1 MRDIE
6 NFCKMLISKKDKLAI
21 TFKDDKYT
29 YEQLLRY
36 SQLYADKFSLECKPE
51 KILICAQNSPE
62 WCFAFYGAMR
72 CKSIVVPLDAQS
84 TKKEIEYVIN
94 DCRPD
99 IVFIS
104 DDKKEMFADMNLQN
118 ARLMTK
124 DDVVLSDDKNI
135 PATDIPLGNLEDV
148 MLINYTSG
156 TTGNPKGVM
165 LTYKNVMFN
174 IDSVSKQVPIF
185 QEDSNV
191 MVLLPLHHIL
201 PLLGSLVAP
210 LYMGGTLHIAEA
222 MNAESIIKT
231 LNAGKVSII
240 IGVPRL
246 YDMLVK
252 GIMSKINAS
261 FVTRLLYKIT
271 KLIGSDAVSRVIF
284 SSVHKK
290 FGGHLK
296 YLVSGGA
303 ALSVETA
310 TILKTLGL
318 YVLEGYGMTET
329 APMISFTRPGRRK
342 VGYAGELL
350 PNIEAKIA
358 ENGEICVKGDNV
370 MKGYYKREEETA
382 QIIKDGWLHTGDMG
396 ILDKYG
402 LKITGRIKE
411 IIVTSNG
418 KNINPELLEKEFL
431 NESKYVQ
438 EIGIFLSGDILH
450 AAIRPEMTAVRQS
463 SLDDMDALIKS
474 EVERFNAE
482 QPQYKR
488 IKQYHIMS
496 EELPKTRL
504 GKVQRFLLPHL
515 IDKPKTHTEQE
526 SLEGKSEVYKMLKAF
541 VEDETKTIANENDH
555 FEIDLSMDSLS
566 KVSLLAYIENTFG
579 INMNEEQMENLNT
592 LAKLTDYIEKNEHT
606 FNTTNITWKDILA
619 TKVDVKL
626 EKPGITQWCT
636 YTFTKIL
643 FSICYRFRFKGS
655 KKLPNSP
662 CIIVANHRCAID
674 GFLITYNFS
683 RKENKDIFFFA
694 KEKHWRTKI
703 AQFFARKNNII
714 LMDINKNVRQSLQEM
729 CAVLKKGKNIVI
741 FPEGT
746 RSRDNK
752 MKKFKETFAILS
764 KELNV
769 PVVPVAI
776 TGSESACYGGSIIPK
791 FWKKINVEIME
802 PMLPAKDQTA
812 ESFRDKIAAMIERHL
827 VDNVKL
833 TINN

>member
-1 MRDIE
+1 
-6 NFCKMLISKKDKLAI
+6 MLISKKEKLAL
-21 TFKDDKYT
+21 TFKDVKYT

-36 SQLYADKFSLECKPE
+36 SQLYADKFSLEFKPE

-104 DDKKEMFADMNLQN
+104 DDKKEMFADINLQGS
-118 ARLMTK
+118 RLMTK
-124 DDVVLSDDKNI
+124 DDVILSDDKDI

-252 GIMSKINAS
+252 GVMNKINAS

-271 KLIGSDAVSRVIF
+271 KLIGSDAVSRTVF

-342 VGYAGELL
+342 VGYAGDLL
-350 PNIEAKIA
+350 PNIEIKIE

-396 ILDKYG
+396 VLDKYG

-463 SLDDMDALIKS
+463 SLDDMDALIKN

-541 VEDETKTIANENDH
+541 VEDETKMIANENDH

-606 FNTTNITWKDILA
+606 FNTTTITWKDILA

-626 EKPGITQWCT
+626 EKPGFTQWFT

-643 FSICYRFRFKGS
+643 FSICYRFRFKGN

-662 CIIVANHRCAID
+662 CIIVANHRSAID

-694 KEKHWRTKI
+694 KEKHWRSKI

-791 FWKKINVEIME
+791 FRKKINVEVME

-812 ESFRDKIAAMIERHL
+812 ENFRDKIATLIEKHL
-827 VDNVKL
+827 VDNVQL
-833 TINN
+833 TVNS

>member
-431 NESKYVQ
+431 NESKYVH

-791 FWKKINVEIME
+791 FWKKINVEVMD
-802 PMLPAKDQTA
+802 PVMPAEGQTA
-812 ESFRDKIAAMIERHL
+812 ENFRDKIAAMIEKHL
-827 VDNVKL
+827 TDNVQL

>member
-1 MRDIE
+1 
-6 NFCKMLISKKDKLAI
+6 MLVSKQNKIAV
-21 TFKDDKYT
+21 TFKDVQFTYT
-29 YEQLLRY
+29 QLLRY
-36 SQLYADKFSLECKPE
+36 SQIYSDCFSSESKPS
-51 KILICAQNSPE
+51 KVMIYAQNSPE

-72 CKSIVVPLDAQS
+72 CNAVVVPLDAQS

-104 DDKKEMFADMNLQN
+104 DDKKELFADIDLLG
-118 ARLMTK
+118 ARLFTK
-124 DDVVLSDDKNI
+124 DDIVLSDDENI
-135 PATDIPLGNLEDV
+135 PATDIPLGNQEDT

-156 TTGNPKGVM
+156 TTGSPKGVM
-165 LTYKNVMFN
+165 LSFKNVMFN
-174 IDSVSKQVPIF
+174 VDSVSKSVPIY
-185 QEDSNV
+185 QADSNV
-191 MVLLPLHHIL
+191 MVLLPLHHAL
-201 PLLGSLVAP
+201 PLIGSLIAP
-210 LYMGGTLHIAEA
+210 LYVGGTIHIAEA

-271 KLIGSDAVSRVIF
+271 KFIGSDTVSRIVF
-284 SSVHKK
+284 NSVHKK

-303 ALSVETA
+303 ALSIETA

-342 VGYAGELL
+342 IGYAGELL
-350 PNIEAKIA
+350 PNIEAKIS
-358 ENGEICVKGDNV
+358 EKGEICVKGDNV
-370 MKGYYKREEETA
+370 MKGYYNRKEETD

-396 ILDKYG
+396 VLDKYG

-418 KNINPELLEKEFL
+418 KNINPELLEKEFM
-431 NESKYVQ
+431 SSTKYVQ
-438 EIGIFLSGDILH
+438 EIGIFLSNDVLH
-450 AAIRPEMTAVRQS
+450 AAVRPEMTAIRQRAIEE
-463 SLDDMDALIKS
+463 MDELIKA
-474 EVERFNAE
+474 EVAAFNAE

-488 IKQYHIMS
+488 IKQYHILS
-496 EELPKTRL
+496 EEFPKTRL
-504 GKVQRFLLPHL
+504 GKLQRFLLPIL
-515 IDKPKTHTEQE
+515 IDKQKSEVKQE
-526 SLEGKSEVYKMLKAF
+526 SLEGKSEVYKLLKAF
-541 VEDETKTIANENDH
+541 VEEETTSVANENDH

-566 KVSLLAYIENTFG
+566 KVSLLAYVENTFG
-579 INMNEEQMENLNT
+579 IVLSEMEMENLNT
-592 LAKLTDYIEKNEHT
+592 LAKLTEYIETNEHS
-606 FNTTNITWKDILA
+606 FNVNKVTWKEILA
-619 TKVDVKL
+619 TRTDIKL
-626 EKPGITQWCT
+626 EKPGITHWAT
-636 YTFTKIL
+636 NVFTKVL
-643 FSICYRFRFKGS
+643 FSICYRFRFKGNRN
-655 KKLPNSP
+655 LPKSP

-683 RKENKDIFFFA
+683 HKTNKDIFFFA
-694 KEKHWRTKI
+694 KEKHWRTKF

-746 RSRDNK
+746 RSKDNK
-752 MKKFKETFAILS
+752 LKKFKETFAILS

-769 PVVPVAI
+769 PIVPVAI
-776 TGSESACYGGSIIPK
+776 SGSESACYSGSIIPK
-791 FWKKINVEIME
+791 FWKKIDVEVME
-802 PMLPAKDQTA
+802 PVMPSKDQSV
-812 ESFRDKIAAMIERHL
+812 ESLRDKVVALIQK
-827 VDNVKL
+827 KL
-833 TINN
+833 KQ

>member
-104 DDKKEMFADMNLQN
+104 DDKKDMFADMNLQG
-118 ARLMTK
+118 ALLMTK

-431 NESKYVQ
+431 NESKYVH

-643 FSICYRFRFKGS
+643 FSICYRFRFKGN

-769 PVVPVAI
+769 PIIPVAI
-776 TGSESACYGGSIIPK
+776 AGSESACYGGSIIPK
-791 FWKKINVEIME
+791 FWKKIDIEVLEPVMPSADQSVES
-802 PMLPAKDQTA
+802 L
-812 ESFRDKIAAMIERHL
+812 RDKVAALIEKHL
-827 VDNVKL
+827 SK
-833 TINN
+833 

>member
-541 VEDETKTIANENDH
+541 VEDETKMIANENDH

-791 FWKKINVEIME
+791 FWKKINVEVMD
-802 PMLPAKDQTA
+802 PVMPAEGQTA
-812 ESFRDKIAAMIERHL
+812 ENFRDKIAAMIEKHL
-827 VDNVKL
+827 TDNVQL

>member
-1 MRDIE
+1 
-6 NFCKMLISKKDKLAI
+6 MLIAKKDKLAI

-36 SQLYADKFSLECKPE
+36 SQLYADKFSLECKPG

-104 DDKKEMFADMNLQN
+104 DDKKEMFADMNLHD

-124 DDVVLSDDKNI
+124 DDVVLFDDKNI

-431 NESKYVQ
+431 NESKYVH

-643 FSICYRFRFKGS
+643 FSICYRFRFKGN

-769 PVVPVAI
+769 PIISVAI
-776 TGSESACYGGSIIPK
+776 AGSESACYGGSIIPK
-791 FWKKINVEIME
+791 FWKKIDIEVLEPVMPSADQSVES
-802 PMLPAKDQTA
+802 L
-812 ESFRDKIAAMIERHL
+812 RDKVAALIEKHL
-827 VDNVKL
+827 SK
-833 TINN
+833 

>member
-1 MRDIE
+1 
-6 NFCKMLISKKDKLAI
+6 MLISKKDKLAL
-21 TFKDDKYT
+21 TYKDAKYT
-29 YEQLLRY
+29 YTQLLRY
-36 SQLYADKFSLECKPE
+36 SQIYADSFSAESRPE
-51 KILICAQNSPE
+51 KVLICAQNSPE
-62 WCFAFYGAMR
+62 WCFAFYGTMR
-72 CKSIVVPLDAQS
+72 CNAIAVPLDSQS

-104 DDKKEMFADMNLQN
+104 EDKMEMFKDINLQG
-118 ARLMTK
+118 ARLFTK
-124 DDVVLSDDKNI
+124 NDIQLSDNEDI
-135 PATDIPLGNLEDV
+135 PATDIPLGDNNAT

-165 LTYKNVMFN
+165 LSFRNVMFN
-174 IDSVSKQVPIF
+174 VDSVSKSVPIF
-185 QEDSNV
+185 QEESNV
-191 MVLLPLHHIL
+191 MMLLPVHHIL
-201 PLLGSLVAP
+201 PLLGSVVAP
-210 LYMGGTLHIAEA
+210 LYMGGTIHIAEA
-222 MNAESIIKT
+222 MNAEAIIKT
-231 LNAGKVSII
+231 LNAGAVTII

-252 GIMSKINAS
+252 GIMNKINAS

-271 KLIGSDAVSRVIF
+271 QLIGSDAVSKTVF

-350 PNIEAKIA
+350 PDIEVKIS
-358 ENGEICVKGDNV
+358 EKGEICVKGDNV
-370 MKGYYKREEETA
+370 MQGYYKREEETND
-382 QIIKDGWLHTGDMG
+382 IIRDGWLHTGDMG
-396 ILDKYG
+396 VLDKYG

-418 KNINPELLEKEFL
+418 KNINPELLEKEFMS
-431 NESKYVQ
+431 ESAYVQ
-438 EIGIFLSGDILH
+438 EIGIFLHEDALH
-450 AAIRPEMTAVRQS
+450 AAVRPNMAAIRQVD
-463 SLDDMDALIKS
+463 LDAMDALIKK

-496 EELPKTRL
+496 DELPKTRL
-504 GKVQRFLLPHL
+504 GKVQRFLLPVL
-515 IDKPKTHTEQE
+515 VAKPKTANVQE

-541 VEDETKTIANENDH
+541 IEDETKSIANENDH

-579 INMNEEQMENLNT
+579 IMLNEESMENLNT
-592 LAKLTDYIEKNEHT
+592 LAKLTDYIENNEHS
-606 FNTTNITWKDILA
+606 FNTQKITWKEILA
-619 TKVDVKL
+619 TKADVNL
-626 EKPGITQWCT
+626 AKPG
-636 YTFTKIL
+636 FTHWFTDAFAKTL
-643 FSICYRFRFKGS
+643 FSICYRFRVRGN
-655 KKLPNSP
+655 KKLPKTP
-662 CIIVANHRCAID
+662 CIIVANHRSAID
-674 GFLITYNFS
+674 GMLITYNFS
-683 RKENKDIFFFA
+683 HKINKDIFFFA
-694 KEKHWRTKI
+694 KEKHWRSKI
-703 AQFFARKNNII
+703 AKFFARKNNII

-729 CAVLKKGKNIVI
+729 CAVLQKGKHIII

-746 RSRDNK
+746 RSKDNK

-776 TGSESACYGGSIIPK
+776 AGSESACYGKTVFPR
-791 FWKKINVEIME
+791 FWKKIDVDIMDPVMPTE
-802 PMLPAKDQTA
+802 EQSV
-812 ESFRDKIAAMIERHL
+812 ESFRDKVASLIEKRL
-827 VDNVKL
+827 KK
-833 TINN
+833 

>member
-791 FWKKINVEIME
+791 FWKKINVEVMD
-802 PMLPAKDQTA
+802 PVMPAEGQTA
-812 ESFRDKIAAMIERHL
+812 ENFRDKIAAMIEKHL
-827 VDNVKL
+827 TDNVQL

>member
-1 MRDIE
+1 
-6 NFCKMLISKKDKLAI
+6 MLISKKEKLAI

-72 CKSIVVPLDAQS
+72 CKSVVVPLDAQS

-104 DDKKEMFADMNLQN
+104 DDKKEMFADINLQGS
-118 ARLMTK
+118 RLMTK
-124 DDVVLSDDKNI
+124 DDVILSDDKDI

-252 GIMSKINAS
+252 GVMNKINAS

-271 KLIGSDAVSRVIF
+271 KLIGSDAVSRTVF

-342 VGYAGELL
+342 VGYAGDLL
-350 PNIEAKIA
+350 PNIEIKIE

-396 ILDKYG
+396 VLDKYG

-463 SLDDMDALIKS
+463 SLDDMDALIKN

-541 VEDETKTIANENDH
+541 VEDETKMIANENDH

-606 FNTTNITWKDILA
+606 FNTTTITWKDILA

-626 EKPGITQWCT
+626 EKPGFTQWFT

-643 FSICYRFRFKGS
+643 FSICYRFRFKGN

-662 CIIVANHRCAID
+662 CIIVANHRSAID

-694 KEKHWRTKI
+694 KEKHWRSKI

-791 FWKKINVEIME
+791 FRKKINVEVME

-812 ESFRDKIAAMIERHL
+812 ENFRDKIATLIEKHL
-827 VDNVKL
+827 VDNVQL
-833 TINN
+833 TVNS